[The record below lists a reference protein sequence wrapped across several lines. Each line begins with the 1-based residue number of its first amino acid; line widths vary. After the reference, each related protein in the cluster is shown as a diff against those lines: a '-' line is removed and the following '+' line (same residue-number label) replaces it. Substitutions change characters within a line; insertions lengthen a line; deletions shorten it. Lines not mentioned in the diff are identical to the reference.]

1 MLHLVLWLVLIQVIG
16 AAGFAWAFPF
26 FRDLPDRGYGVS
38 KVLGILVLAYAYWA
52 LVTAR
57 VLDNGLLS
65 LLAVLALLLGAS
77 FVLAGQNREEMVD
90 FVRSRWRLLVAS
102 EAVFLAAF
110 VLFATFRVLAPD
122 VTISTAITGLT
133 TEQPMDLAFLAS
145 SLRSSTFP
153 AADPWLAD
161 HSISYYHFGYLIFS
175 IPARLTGAVAT
186 TGYNLAFITLFALTA
201 VSAFSLTMNAVL
213 RAGIARV
220 QPPRLDVL
228 AIVGGVT
235 AVIALLIAGNLSGG
249 IRALTEA
256 LSLEGATGFSF
267 WWWDSTRII
276 EDPGVLSP
284 IDEFP
289 AFSFLLGDLHPH
301 VMSLPFVLLAL
312 TVAFAWLCKPDAPDM
327 SWPRQRA
334 GELFLTALIVGAL
347 GFINTWDWLAYV
359 LLLIVAIKARRLRE
373 EGLGQGL
380 LSKQTTL
387 DIVIPA
393 AAIALLSLA
402 LFSPFYLTVSSGVRG
417 VLPVHASGTEISHY
431 ALIWGPMALAILPP
445 VVFAV
450 TRLRHRDVSNL
461 YLGAV
466 TFLAALP
473 LILWTFIVIGWT
485 LLPHDAPIPVD
496 APTVADVG
504 VRWLVAAPAMALAA
518 IGFLAVLPTGR
529 EDGPLPQG
537 IQFACLLVAAAAMG
551 IVITEVFYVWDSFG
565 VRMNTVFKV
574 HYQVWTLLAI
584 ATGIGTAWAIAQ
596 GVRAAL
602 PVGGVVVVAAA
613 GGIAL
618 LLVGAAYGPLGAAE
632 RIEGSPSTSV
642 QLDGLATYRDRFPDD
657 AVAIDWLLDNAD
669 SGDHVLEAF
678 GDDYSDYGRVSAIT
692 GLPTT
697 IGWLGHETQWRGGTE
712 LVGKRIEDTEEI
724 YRGETVPEGEAL
736 TEDQLKLRLEFYG
749 IEYVFVGSLER
760 SDFGEDTANGLLALM
775 PNRLE
780 VAYESGDTVILRY
793 VPVV

>member
-1 MLHLVLWLVLIQVIG
+1 MLHLVLWLVLLQIIG

-65 LLAVLALLLGAS
+65 MLAVFALLLGAS
-77 FVLAGQNREEMVD
+77 VVLARQNREEMVD
-90 FVRSRWRLLVAS
+90 FVRSRWRLLAAS

-110 VLFATFRVLAPD
+110 VLFAVFRVLAPD
-122 VTISTAITGLT
+122 ITISTSITGLT

-145 SLRSSTFP
+145 SLRSPMFP
-153 AADPWLAD
+153 AADPWLAG

-175 IPARLTGAVAT
+175 IPAQLTSAAAT
-186 TGYNLAFITLFALTA
+186 VGYNLAFITLFALAA
-201 VSAFSLTMNAVL
+201 VAAFSLTMNAVL

-220 QPPRLDVL
+220 QPPRLDAV
-228 AIVGGVT
+228 AVFGGVA

-249 IRALTEA
+249 IRALTEV

-312 TVAFAWLCKPDAPDM
+312 TVTLAWLCKPDAPDM
-327 SWPRQRA
+327 TWPRQRA
-334 GELFLTALIVGAL
+334 GELFLTALIIGAL
-347 GFINTWDWLAYV
+347 GFINTWDWLAYI
-359 LLLIVAIKARRLRE
+359 LLLLVAIKALRLRE
-373 EGLGQGL
+373 ERLGQTL
-380 LSKQTTL
+380 FSKQVAL

-402 LFSPFYLTVSSGVRG
+402 LFSPFYLTVSSGVQG
-417 VLPVHASGTEISHY
+417 VLPVHASGTELSHY
-431 ALIWGPMALAILPP
+431 ARIWGPMALAILPP
-445 VVFAV
+445 AAFAV
-450 TRLRHRDVSNL
+450 IRLRYKDVSNL
-461 YLGAV
+461 YLGGV

-473 LILWTFIVIGWT
+473 LILWTLVVIGWS

-496 APTVADVG
+496 PPTVADIG
-504 VRWLVAAPAMALAA
+504 IRWIVAAPAMVLAA

-537 IQFACLLVAAAAMG
+537 IQFACLLVATAAMG
-551 IVITEVFYVWDSFG
+551 IVITETFYVWDSFG

-574 HYQVWTLLAI
+574 HYQVWTLLAV
-584 ATGIGTAWAIAQ
+584 ATGIGAAWVIAQ
-596 GVRAAL
+596 R
-602 PVGGVVVVAAA
+602 PERFSPTQVGLVLTGA
-613 GGIAL
+613 GGLVL

-632 RIEGSPSTSV
+632 RVEGSPSSSIE
-642 QLDGLATYRDRFPDD
+642 LDGLATYREKFPDD
-657 AVAIDWLLDNAD
+657 AVAIDWLLNNVDR
-669 SGDHVLEAF
+669 GDHILEAH

-692 GLPTT
+692 GLPTPM
-697 IGWLGHETQWRGGTE
+697 GWQGHELQWRGGTE
-712 LVGKRIEDTEEI
+712 LFGPRIQYTEDI
-724 YRGETVPEGEAL
+724 YRGQTVTEDENL
-736 TEDQLKLRLEFYG
+736 TEDELKLRLEFYG
-749 IEYVFVGSLER
+749 IDYIFVGSLER
-760 SDFGEDTANGLLALM
+760 NDFGEDTAGRLLASM

-780 VAYESGDTVILRY
+780 VAFESGNTTILRY
-793 VPVV
+793 VPII

>member
-1 MLHLVLWLVLIQVIG
+1 MLHLVLWLVLLQVIG

-65 LLAVLALLLGAS
+65 LLAVFALLLGAS
-77 FVLAGQNREEMVD
+77 VVLARQNREEMVD
-90 FVRSRWRLLVAS
+90 FVRSRWRLLAAS
-102 EAVFLAAF
+102 EAVFLSAF
-110 VLFATFRVLAPD
+110 VLFAVFRVFAPD
-122 VTISTAITGLT
+122 ITISTSITGLT

-145 SLRSSTFP
+145 SLRSPMFP
-153 AADPWLAD
+153 AADPWLAG

-175 IPARLTGAVAT
+175 IPAQITGAAAT
-186 TGYNLAFITLFALTA
+186 VGYNLAFVTLFALTA

-220 QPPRLDVL
+220 QPPRLDVV
-228 AIVGGVT
+228 AVIGGVA

-249 IRALTEA
+249 IRAIVEA
-256 LSLEGATGFSF
+256 LLLEGATGFSF

-312 TVAFAWLCKPDAPDM
+312 TVALAWLCKPDAPDM
-327 SWPRQRA
+327 TWPRQRA
-334 GELFLTALIVGAL
+334 GELFLTALIIGAL
-347 GFINTWDWLAYV
+347 GFINTWDWLAYM
-359 LLLIVAIKARRLRE
+359 LLLLVVIMALRLRE
-373 EGLGQGL
+373 EGFVQALF
-380 LSKQTTL
+380 SRQTAL
-387 DIVIPA
+387 DVVIPA
-393 AAIALLSLA
+393 GAIALLSLA
-402 LFSPFYLTVSSGVRG
+402 LFSPFYLTVSSGVQG
-417 VLPVHASGTEISHY
+417 VLPVHASGTDLSHY
-431 ALIWGPMALAILPP
+431 ARIWGPMALAILPP
-445 VVFAV
+445 AAFAYM
-450 TRLRHRDVSNL
+450 RLRHKDVSNL
-461 YLGAV
+461 YLGGI
-466 TFLAALP
+466 TLLAALP
-473 LILWTFIVIGWT
+473 LILWTLVVIGWS

-496 APTVADVG
+496 PPTVADVG
-504 VRWLVAAPAMALAA
+504 IRWIVAAPAIVLAA

-537 IQFACLLVAAAAMG
+537 IQFACLLVATAAMG

-574 HYQVWTLLAI
+574 HYQVWTLLAV
-584 ATGIGTAWAIAQ
+584 ATGIGAAWVIAQ
-596 GVRAAL
+596 RPKRFSPTQGGLIVAG
-602 PVGGVVVVAAA
+602 VGGLV
-613 GGIAL
+613 L

-632 RIEGSPSTSV
+632 RVEGSPSSSIE
-642 QLDGLATYRDRFPDD
+642 LDGLATYRERFPDD
-657 AVAIDWLLDNAD
+657 AAAIDWLVNNAD
-669 SGDHVLEAF
+669 RGDHVLEAH

-692 GLPTT
+692 GLPTPM
-697 IGWLGHETQWRGGTE
+697 GWQGHELQWRGGAE
-712 LVGKRIEDTEEI
+712 LFGPRIEYTEEI
-724 YRGETVPEGEAL
+724 YRGQTVTESENL
-736 TEDQLKLRLEFYG
+736 TEDELKLRLEFYG
-749 IEYVFVGSLER
+749 IDYIFVGSLER
-760 SDFGEDTANGLLALM
+760 NDFGEDTAGRMLALM

-780 VAYESGDTVILRY
+780 VAFESGNTAILRY
-793 VPVV
+793 VPII

>member
-1 MLHLVLWLVLIQVIG
+1 MLHLLLWLVLLQVIG

-52 LVTAR
+52 LITAR

-65 LLAVLALLLGAS
+65 LLAVFALLLGAS
-77 FVLAGQNREEMVD
+77 VVLARQNREEIVD
-90 FVRSRWRLLVAS
+90 FVRSRWRLLAAS

-110 VLFATFRVLAPD
+110 VLFAVFRVFAPD
-122 VTISTAITGLT
+122 ITISTSITGLT

-145 SLRSSTFP
+145 SMRSPMFP
-153 AADPWLAD
+153 AADPWLAG
-161 HSISYYHFGYLIFS
+161 HSISYYYFGYLIFS
-175 IPARLTGAVAT
+175 IPAQLTGAAAT
-186 TGYNLAFITLFALTA
+186 VGYNLAFVTLFALTA

-220 QPPRLDVL
+220 QPPRLDVV
-228 AIVGGVT
+228 AVIGGVA

-249 IRALTEA
+249 IRALAEA

-312 TVAFAWLCKPDAPDM
+312 TVALAWLCKPDAPDM
-327 SWPRQRA
+327 TWPRQRA
-334 GELFLTALIVGAL
+334 GELFLTALIIGAL
-347 GFINTWDWLAYV
+347 GFINTWDWLAYM
-359 LLLIVAIKARRLRE
+359 LLLLVAIMALRLRE
-373 EGLGQGL
+373 EGFAQALFNR
-380 LSKQTTL
+380 QTAL
-387 DIVIPA
+387 DVVTPA

-402 LFSPFYLTVSSGVRG
+402 LFSPFYLTVSSGVQG
-417 VLPVHASGTEISHY
+417 VLPVHASGTDLSHY
-431 ALIWGPMALAILPP
+431 VRIWGPMALAVLPP
-445 VVFAV
+445 AAFAYI
-450 TRLRHRDVSNL
+450 RLRRRDVSNL
-461 YLGAV
+461 YLGGV
-466 TFLAALP
+466 TLLAALP
-473 LILWTFIVIGWT
+473 LILWTLVVIGWS

-496 APTVADVG
+496 PPTVADIG
-504 VRWLVAAPAMALAA
+504 IRWIVAAPAIVLAA

-551 IVITEVFYVWDSFG
+551 VVITEVFYVWDSFG

-574 HYQVWTLLAI
+574 HYQVWTLLAV
-584 ATGIGTAWAIAQ
+584 ATGIGAAWVIAQ
-596 GVRAAL
+596 R
-602 PVGGVVVVAAA
+602 PKRFSPTQGGLIVAGA
-613 GGIAL
+613 GGLVL

-632 RIEGSPSTSV
+632 RVEGSPSSSIE
-642 QLDGLATYRDRFPDD
+642 LDGLATYRERFPDD
-657 AVAIDWLLDNAD
+657 AAAIDWLVNNAD
-669 SGDHVLEAF
+669 RGDHVLEAH

-692 GLPTT
+692 GLPTPM
-697 IGWLGHETQWRGGTE
+697 GWQGHELQWRGDAE
-712 LVGKRIEDTEEI
+712 LFGPRIEYTEEI
-724 YRGETVPEGEAL
+724 YRGQTVTESENL
-736 TEDQLKLRLEFYG
+736 TEDELKLRLEFYG
-749 IEYVFVGSLER
+749 IDYVFVGSLER
-760 SDFGEDTANGLLALM
+760 ADFGEDTAGRMLALM

-780 VAYESGDTVILRY
+780 VAFESGNTTILRY
-793 VPVV
+793 VPII

>member
-57 VLDNGLLS
+57 VLDNGFLS

-77 FVLAGQNREEMVD
+77 AVLARQNREEMVD

-102 EAVFLAAF
+102 EAVFLVAF

-122 VTISTAITGLT
+122 ITISTAITGLT

-145 SLRSSTFP
+145 SLNNPVVPSASPWQFIYSIP
-153 AADPWLAD
+153 DPWLAD
-161 HSISYYHFGYLIFS
+161 HPISYYHFGYLIFS
-175 IPARLTGAVAT
+175 IPARLTGAVASV
-186 TGYNLAFITLFALTA
+186 GYNLAFITLFALTA

-213 RAGIARV
+213 RAGITRV
-220 QPPRLDVL
+220 QPPRLDLL
-228 AIVGGVT
+228 AVVGGVT

-249 IRALTEA
+249 VRALTEV

-431 ALIWGPMALAILPP
+431 APHMGPDGPGHSPARRIRCHPAETQGRIESVLGWRHVPGCSPAHSLDI
-445 VVFAV
+445 
-450 TRLRHRDVSNL
+450 HRD
-461 YLGAV
+461 
-466 TFLAALP
+466 
-473 LILWTFIVIGWT
+473 W
-485 LLPHDAPIPVD
+485 VD
-496 APTVADVG
+496 S
-504 VRWLVAAPAMALAA
+504 PA
-518 IGFLAVLPTGR
+518 
-529 EDGPLPQG
+529 
-537 IQFACLLVAAAAMG
+537 
-551 IVITEVFYVWDSFG
+551 S
-565 VRMNTVFKV
+565 
-574 HYQVWTLLAI
+574 
-584 ATGIGTAWAIAQ
+584 
-596 GVRAAL
+596 
-602 PVGGVVVVAAA
+602 
-613 GGIAL
+613 
-618 LLVGAAYGPLGAAE
+618 
-632 RIEGSPSTSV
+632 
-642 QLDGLATYRDRFPDD
+642 
-657 AVAIDWLLDNAD
+657 
-669 SGDHVLEAF
+669 
-678 GDDYSDYGRVSAIT
+678 
-692 GLPTT
+692 
-697 IGWLGHETQWRGGTE
+697 
-712 LVGKRIEDTEEI
+712 
-724 YRGETVPEGEAL
+724 
-736 TEDQLKLRLEFYG
+736 
-749 IEYVFVGSLER
+749 
-760 SDFGEDTANGLLALM
+760 
-775 PNRLE
+775 
-780 VAYESGDTVILRY
+780 
-793 VPVV
+793 

>member
-77 FVLAGQNREEMVD
+77 FVLARQNREEMVD

-102 EAVFLAAF
+102 EAVFLVAF

-122 VTISTAITGLT
+122 ITISTAITGLT

-213 RAGIARV
+213 RAGITRV
-220 QPPRLDVL
+220 PPPRLDVL
-228 AIVGGVT
+228 AVVGGVS
-235 AVIALLIAGNLSGG
+235 AVITLLIAGNLSGG

-347 GFINTWDWLAYV
+347 GFINTWDWMAYV
-359 LLLIVAIKARRLRE
+359 LLLIVAIQARRLRE
-373 EGLGQGL
+373 EGLGQAL
-380 LSKQTTL
+380 FSKQTTL
-387 DIVIPA
+387 DIVVPA
-393 AAIALLSLA
+393 AAIAILSLA

-445 VVFAV
+445 AAFAV

-461 YLGAV
+461 YLGGV

-537 IQFACLLVAAAAMG
+537 TQFACLLVAAAAMG

-602 PVGGVVVVAAA
+602 PVGGVVVVAGA

-724 YRGETVPEGEAL
+724 YRGETVPEREAL

-749 IEYVFVGSLER
+749 IDYVFVGSLER
-760 SDFGEDTANGLLALM
+760 SDFGEDTADRLLASM
-775 PNRLE
+775 PSRLE
-780 VAYESGDTVILRY
+780 VAFESGDTVILRY
-793 VPVV
+793 VHVI

>member
-1 MLHLVLWLVLIQVIG
+1 MLHLVLWLVLLQVIG

-65 LLAVLALLLGAS
+65 LLAVFALLLGAS
-77 FVLAGQNREEMVD
+77 VVLARQNREEMVD
-90 FVRSRWRLLVAS
+90 FVRSRWRLLAAS

-110 VLFATFRVLAPD
+110 ALFAIFRVLAPD
-122 VTISTAITGLT
+122 ITISTAITGLT

-145 SLRSSTFP
+145 SLRSPMFP
-153 AADPWLAD
+153 AADPWLAG

-175 IPARLTGAVAT
+175 IPAQLTGAAAT
-186 TGYNLAFITLFALTA
+186 VGYNLAFVTLFALTA
-201 VSAFSLTMNAVL
+201 VAAFSLTMNAVL

-220 QPPRLDVL
+220 QPPRLD
-228 AIVGGVT
+228 IVAVFGGVA
-235 AVIALLIAGNLSGG
+235 AVVALLIAGNLSGG

-312 TVAFAWLCKPDAPDM
+312 TVTLAWLCKPDAPDM
-327 SWPRQRA
+327 TWPRQRA

-347 GFINTWDWLAYV
+347 GFINTWDWLVYM
-359 LLLIVAIKARRLRE
+359 LLLLVAIIALRLRE
-373 EGLGQGL
+373 EGLGKTL
-380 LSKQTTL
+380 LSKQTAL
-387 DIVIPA
+387 DIVVPVA
-393 AAIALLSLA
+393 SIAVLSLA
-402 LFSPFYLTVSSGVRG
+402 LFSPFYLTVSSGVQG
-417 VLPVHASGTEISHY
+417 VLPVHASGTELSHY
-431 ALIWGPMALAILPP
+431 ARIWGPMALAILPSTTF
-445 VVFAV
+445 VVI
-450 TRLRHRDVSNL
+450 RLRNKDVSNL
-461 YLGAV
+461 HLGGV
-466 TFLAALP
+466 TLLAALP
-473 LILWTFIVIGWT
+473 LILWTLVVIGWS

-496 APTVADVG
+496 PPTVADIG
-504 VRWLVAAPAMALAA
+504 VRWLVAAPAMVLAA

-537 IQFACLLVAAAAMG
+537 IQFACLLVATAAMG

-574 HYQVWTLLAI
+574 HYQVWTLLAV
-584 ATGIGTAWAIAQ
+584 ATGIGAAWVIAQ
-596 GVRAAL
+596 RPARFSPL
-602 PVGGVVVVAAA
+602 QGGLIVTGA
-613 GGIAL
+613 GGLVL
-618 LLVGAAYGPLGAAE
+618 LLVGAAYGPLGGTE
-632 RIEGSPSTSV
+632 RIAGSPSTSIE
-642 QLDGLATYRDRFPDD
+642 LDGLATYRERFPDD
-657 AVAIDWLLDNAD
+657 AVAIDWLLNNAD
-669 SGDHVLEAF
+669 RGDHILEAH

-692 GLPTT
+692 GLPTPM
-697 IGWLGHETQWRGGTE
+697 GWQGHELQWRGGTE
-712 LVGKRIEDTEEI
+712 LFGPRIEYTEEI
-724 YRGETVPEGEAL
+724 YRGQSVTESEDL
-736 TEDQLKLRLEFYG
+736 SEDQLKLRLEFYG
-749 IEYVFVGSLER
+749 INYIFVGSLER
-760 SDFGEDTANGLLALM
+760 NDFGEDTAGRLVASM

-780 VAYESGDTVILRY
+780 VAFESGNTTILRY
-793 VPVV
+793 VPII

>member
-77 FVLAGQNREEMVD
+77 FVLARQNREEMVD

-102 EAVFLAAF
+102 EAVFLVAF

-122 VTISTAITGLT
+122 ITISTAITGLT

-213 RAGIARV
+213 RAGITRV
-220 QPPRLDVL
+220 PPPRLDVL
-228 AIVGGVT
+228 AVVGGVS
-235 AVIALLIAGNLSGG
+235 AVITLLIAGNLSGG

-373 EGLGQGL
+373 EGLGQAL
-380 LSKQTTL
+380 FSKQTTL
-387 DIVIPA
+387 DIVVPA
-393 AAIALLSLA
+393 AAIAILSLA

-431 ALIWGPMALAILPP
+431 ARIWGPMALAILPP
-445 VVFAV
+445 AAFAV

-461 YLGAV
+461 YLGGV

-485 LLPHDAPIPVD
+485 LLPHDAPIP
-496 APTVADVG
+496 
-504 VRWLVAAPAMALAA
+504 R
-518 IGFLAVLPTGR
+518 
-529 EDGPLPQG
+529 
-537 IQFACLLVAAAAMG
+537 
-551 IVITEVFYVWDSFG
+551 
-565 VRMNTVFKV
+565 
-574 HYQVWTLLAI
+574 
-584 ATGIGTAWAIAQ
+584 
-596 GVRAAL
+596 
-602 PVGGVVVVAAA
+602 
-613 GGIAL
+613 
-618 LLVGAAYGPLGAAE
+618 
-632 RIEGSPSTSV
+632 
-642 QLDGLATYRDRFPDD
+642 
-657 AVAIDWLLDNAD
+657 
-669 SGDHVLEAF
+669 
-678 GDDYSDYGRVSAIT
+678 
-692 GLPTT
+692 
-697 IGWLGHETQWRGGTE
+697 
-712 LVGKRIEDTEEI
+712 
-724 YRGETVPEGEAL
+724 
-736 TEDQLKLRLEFYG
+736 
-749 IEYVFVGSLER
+749 
-760 SDFGEDTANGLLALM
+760 
-775 PNRLE
+775 
-780 VAYESGDTVILRY
+780 
-793 VPVV
+793 